1 VTSACRNTASLP
13 VINSSEEATKVLP
26 KVRGAANRAYCC
38 LLVEA
43 DCIGPTWHISTTAG
57 RMGIVIPLDLAIR
70 LRDAGLVWQPA
81 AGDRFAVPDRDLDD
95 EVFVLANMVIQ
106 VHNLP
111 DATVIGFNGTTEWAL
126 DDVDREEA
134 IWLPREDQLRELL
147 GPAFHRLE
155 HTGDGF
161 RLLARLA
168 EQETEFSAPGA
179 EAAYG
184 MALLRLLESLAR

>member
-1 VTSACRNTASLP
+1 
-13 VINSSEEATKVLP
+13 
-26 KVRGAANRAYCC
+26 
-38 LLVEA
+38 
-43 DCIGPTWHISTTAG
+43 
-57 RMGIVIPLDLAIR
+57 MGIVIPLDLAIQ

-106 VHNLP
+106 VHDLP

-134 IWLPREDQLRELL
+134 IWLPHEDQLRELL
-147 GPAFHRLE
+147 GPAFRRLE

-161 RLLARLA
+161 RLVARLA
-168 EQETEFSAPGA
+168 DQETEFTALGA